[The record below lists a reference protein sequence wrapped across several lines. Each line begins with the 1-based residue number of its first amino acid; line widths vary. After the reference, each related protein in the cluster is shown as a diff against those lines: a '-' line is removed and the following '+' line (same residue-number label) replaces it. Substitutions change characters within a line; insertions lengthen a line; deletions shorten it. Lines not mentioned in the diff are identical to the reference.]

1 MRLSSSQ
8 RVRALQKALI
18 HLHINSSY
26 NLYAKEWKTDEGD
39 YIYIFKDR
47 NKI

>member
-1 MRLSSSQ
+1 MRLSNSQ
-8 RVRALQKALI
+8 RVRAMQMALI
-18 HLHINSSY
+18 HLHVNSSF
-26 NLYAKEWKTDEGD
+26 NLYVKEWKTETGD